1 MASNPDA
8 EGRGWG
14 RGHTL
19 KMEENIG
26 LVIFEH
32 LSDEL
37 NIHILDVDVLQS
49 LVHHNNGLVELLLY

>member
-1 MASNPDA
+1 V
-8 EGRGWG
+8 
-14 RGHTL
+14 HTL

-37 NIHILDVDVLQS
+37 NIHILNIDVLQS
-49 LVHHNNGLVELLLY
+49 LVHHNNGLVELLLYRRKIV